1 MKENCIEIKGNSIKG
16 NLDILFY
23 ENDGAIIAYAPS
35 LDLMGYGINEEEA
48 KSSFEVVLS
57 NFFHKCLQEG
67 TLDKC
72 LKQCGWKKDGTKE
85 FTSLNLAD
93 SASKNRT
100 VRKILSLPRFTKTA
114 HPIRISAGR

>member
-72 LKQCGWKKDGTKE
+72 LNVIQTHISPIPEMIVRSNLKTMGVTRSE
-85 FTSLNLAD
+85 FLEVLN
-93 SASKNRT
+93 
-100 VRKILSLPRFTKTA
+100 
-114 HPIRISAGR
+114 RIK